1 VQPDNALFLEVT
13 SYRKPAI
20 AVLSIGAALLV
31 AGVVMVAVDRA
42 RGRRRDGTRAEVHRS
57 MMLGSL
63 D

>member
-1 VQPDNALFLEVT
+1 VT